1 MKVLVTKR
9 SARGLRSW
17 LIVVAVA
24 LAYPLAVLAGGG
36 PSFPTPNDCER
47 SAVAG
52 EPIDAVFG
60 RFDTDAEAR
69 RMQER
74 VLAVGFQ
81 GTEWQ
86 RDGCGHVRVFL
97 PGIPTLEVGRT
108 FVREARAA
116 GFDVTLERA
125 G

>member
-1 MKVLVTKR
+1 VR
-9 SARGLRSW
+9 RLRSW
-17 LIVVAVA
+17 LIVVIVA

-36 PSFPTPNDCER
+36 PSFPTAGDCER
-47 SAVAG
+47 GAVAG
-52 EPIDAVFG
+52 KDIDAVFG
-60 RFDTDAEAR
+60 HFDTADEAR

-74 VLAVGFQ
+74 ALAVGFQ
-81 GTEWQ
+81 GTEWAP
-86 RDGCGHVRVFL
+86 DACGHVRVFL
-97 PGIPTLEVGRT
+97 SGIPTLEVGRV